1 MSQVIK
7 TFLGVFLIL
16 FLTVTAAGV
25 LGAFYQMLH
34 AQNLHAKMIDE
45 LENSDYA
52 PVVMEACF
60 EAAEEAGYDLQLSI
74 YADTGGV
81 FLCTS
86 RADLPTEKPEIS
98 LMEVVLEVPIRIAF
112 FELEMKQQL
121 FGYAR

>member
-52 PVVMEACF
+52 PLVMEACF
-60 EAAEEAGYDLQLSI
+60 ESDRLGTTVKVDL
-74 YADTGGV
+74 
-81 FLCTS
+81 
-86 RADLPTEKPEIS
+86 
-98 LMEVVLEVPIRIAF
+98 
-112 FELEMKQQL
+112 
-121 FGYAR
+121 